1 MRERREICVIHT
13 SNLVTEWVV
22 IQANE
27 KENTRI
33 RARLD
38 EEKDTYARDLL
49 LCV

>member
-1 MRERREICVIHT
+1 MCDSYF

-49 LCV
+49 LCI